1 MSKVI
6 SFSDDDFELHKKTR
20 LSGLMVETLLA
31 ACQKQHKGIPFGP
44 ADTKGSF
51 ISLIGRGLIIRK
63 QITKNDRSELM
74 WQVTPEAVALL
85 KSMGI
90 DTSC

>member
-6 SFSDDDFELHKKTR
+6 SFSSDEFEQHKQTR
-20 LSGLMVETLLA
+20 LSDLMVETLLA
-31 ACQKQHKGIPFGP
+31 ACLKQHKGIPFGP

-51 ISLIGRGLIIRK
+51 ISLIERGLIIRT
-63 QITKNDRSELM
+63 QITKNDRSELL